1 MGKYS
6 LQASMQNGKLHF
18 SLGGKI
24 DSTNSK
30 EFGDVVAAEREKH
43 PIGPIVFDCAKL
55 EYVSSAGLRV
65 FLSLSNKEPDPIRI
79 INVSQKV
86 YNIFDIT
93 GFNRIFDVTMPP
105 RDISDM
111 EAQKIGDTGGIT
123 VYYIGGDTL
132 MKVYP
137 EGTSLESVEQERK
150 YAQVALVSGIPTLI
164 AYDVVTYKGRYGML
178 YELVKANTVS
188 ALLENA
194 PWKLETYAEK
204 MGNLLR
210 LIHSSA
216 PNAVSF
222 PKAADI
228 YMDWARKMTPWL
240 HDNEISILL
249 KLIDVIPDAD
259 TIVYGNF
266 HVRNVFVQHGELIL
280 LNMTGICCG
289 NPIYDLGTAYMI
301 YINEAEPLIKRMSGL
316 DAIQAKKFWNVMADA
331 YFDKMDR
338 SFIQEFEQT
347 IRAAALLRSA
357 LYPASYVAFHGV
369 SLSKEDAELFTAHAR
384 RDLFPAAGHI
394 EALLSS
400 ANFTQRI

>member
-1 MGKYS
+1 
-6 LQASMQNGKLHF
+6 
-18 SLGGKI
+18 
-24 DSTNSK
+24 
-30 EFGDVVAAEREKH
+30 
-43 PIGPIVFDCAKL
+43 
-55 EYVSSAGLRV
+55 
-65 FLSLSNKEPDPIRI
+65 
-79 INVSQKV
+79 
-86 YNIFDIT
+86 
-93 GFNRIFDVTMPP
+93 
-105 RDISDM
+105 
-111 EAQKIGDTGGIT
+111 
-123 VYYIGGDTL
+123 
-132 MKVYP
+132 
-137 EGTSLESVEQERK
+137 
-150 YAQVALVSGIPTLI
+150 
-164 AYDVVTYKGRYGML
+164 ML

-216 PNAVSF
+216 PKAVSF

-249 KLIDVIPDAD
+249 KLIDDIPDAD

-280 LNMTGICCG
+280 LNMRGICCG

-338 SFIQEFEQT
+338 NFIQEFEQT

-369 SLSKEDAELFTAHAR
+369 SLPKEDAELFTAHAR